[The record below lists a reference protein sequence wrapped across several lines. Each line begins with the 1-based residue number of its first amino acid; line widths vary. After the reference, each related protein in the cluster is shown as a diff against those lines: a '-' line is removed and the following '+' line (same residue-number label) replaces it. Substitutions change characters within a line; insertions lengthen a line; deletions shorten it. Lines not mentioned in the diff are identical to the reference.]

1 MGFTPV
7 TPLTFPYSSLDW
19 GFHYQL
25 CWFSGL
31 WTQTEIYL
39 LILQLEAR
47 DILWSQL
54 AFIICELIPII
65 IFCSSC
71 CSWESWFI
79 YYFINTVDDHL
90 SPSQSVILI
99 IYLFLGFF
107 FVCSSSCLCR
117 ICILF
122 VLSVLKQL
130 DTTVLYPS
138 LFRFAFTMSTERR
151 IQAYEVNKI
160 P

>member
-1 MGFTPV
+1 MGFTIV

-25 CWFSGL
+25 RWISGL

-39 LILQLEAR
+39 LILQLEDR
-47 DILWSQL
+47 DILCSQL
-54 AFIICELIPII
+54 TFIICKLIPII

-79 YYFINTVDDHL
+79 YYFINTIDDHL

-99 IYLFLGFF
+99 IYLILGFS
-107 FVCSSSCLCR
+107 FVCSSFCLCR
-117 ICILF
+117 ICTLF
-122 VLSVLKQL
+122 WVFENSLTALFCTHLSVLVCIHNVHWEKN
-130 DTTVLYPS
+130 TGIWS
-138 LFRFAFTMSTERR
+138 
-151 IQAYEVNKI
+151 
-160 P
+160 